1 MSFALMDERRH
12 PRLRRRT
19 HMTPT
24 IVIRSP
30 RSDEDF
36 AVRRLAYLDS
46 RRPLRGDVLV
56 AFVDGEPLAAVSL
69 ADGTVV
75 ADPFRHTADIVELLR
90 LRAELQVD
98 GTSSAGRLG
107 GLRPRL
113 AA

>member
-1 MSFALMDERRH
+1 
-12 PRLRRRT
+12 
-19 HMTPT
+19 MTPT

-30 RSDEDF
+30 RTDEAF

-56 AFVDGEPLAAVSL
+56 AFVDGEPLAAISL

-75 ADPFRHTADIVELLR
+75 ADPFRLTADIVELLR
-90 LRAELQVD
+90 LRAQLRD
-98 GTSSAGRLG
+98 AGTSSLPRVG

>member
-1 MSFALMDERRH
+1 
-12 PRLRRRT
+12 
-19 HMTPT
+19 MTPT

-30 RSDEDF
+30 RTDEAF

-56 AFVDGEPLAAVSL
+56 AFVDGEPLAAISL
-69 ADGTVV
+69 ADGAVA
-75 ADPFRHTADIVELLR
+75 ADPFRHTADVVELLR
-90 LRAELQVD
+90 LRA
-98 GTSSAGRLG
+98 GAASSPRRAG

>member
-1 MSFALMDERRH
+1 
-12 PRLRRRT
+12 
-19 HMTPT
+19 MTPT

-30 RSDEDF
+30 RTDEAF

-56 AFVDGEPLAAVSL
+56 AFVDGEPLAAISL

-75 ADPFRHTADIVELLR
+75 ADPFRLTADIVELLR
-90 LRAELQVD
+90 LRAQLRD
-98 GTSSAGRLG
+98 AGPSSLRRAG